1 METLLLIT
9 FVALVVLAIL
19 GILLFIAN
27 WQLAKFAAKDAILF
41 DNSWK
46 GRLVRTLR
54 DWTSYGV
61 KLTYLICYL
70 MSIFFRFIL
79 VSLLESER
87 RYWYYA

>member
-9 FVALVVLAIL
+9 FVALIVLLIL
-19 GILLFIAN
+19 GTLLFIAN
-27 WQLAKFAAKDAILF
+27 WQLAKFGAKDAILF

-61 KLTYLICYL
+61 KLTCLICYL